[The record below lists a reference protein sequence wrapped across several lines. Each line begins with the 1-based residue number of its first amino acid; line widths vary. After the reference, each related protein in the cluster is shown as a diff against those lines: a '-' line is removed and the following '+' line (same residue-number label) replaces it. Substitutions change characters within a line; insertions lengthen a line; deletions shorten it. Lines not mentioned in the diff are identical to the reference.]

1 MVPRTYR
8 IPVIKLKT
16 NLKRH
21 KKQKVYCSYNTK
33 HFLKAKTA
41 LND

>member
-16 NLKRH
+16 NPNRH
-21 KKQKVYCSYNTK
+21 EKQESLLLIKYKILSGSKKYIK
-33 HFLKAKTA
+33 
-41 LND
+41 

>member
-1 MVPRTYR
+1 MVPRTYK

-21 KKQKVYCSYNTK
+21 KKQEILLLIKY
-33 HFLKAKTA
+33 KT
-41 LND
+41 LLGSKKCIK